1 MAKKAVHLTKSQIWR
16 WARAHQERTG
26 KWPGR
31 DSGPVADGPELTWS
45 TIDRCLKRGGHG
57 LRGGSSLSEIIKEY
71 GGLQN
76 LRRAQPGLSRKQILD
91 WADLHYERTGKWPDR
106 DSGRVIGGGGISWGT
121 IDKRLRYG
129 GLNLPGGMTL
139 TRLLREARGVW
150 DRRGKPRL
158 TLKRILK
165 WCDAHYNLHG
175 RWPVTLS
182 GPVHGAP
189 GEDWAAID
197 MALRDGRRGLAGG
210 SSLARL
216 LEEERHVPAGKGRA
230 DLSVDEV
237 RGWARQ
243 HQKRTGRWPTR
254 KSGTVHG
261 APGENWGAI
270 DSALRTGSR
279 GLPAGWSLAK
289 LREQAG
295 VAAN

>member
-1 MAKKAVHLTKSQIWR
+1 
-16 WARAHQERTG
+16 
-26 KWPGR
+26 
-31 DSGPVADGPELTWS
+31 
-45 TIDRCLKRGGHG
+45 
-57 LRGGSSLSEIIKEY
+57 
-71 GGLQN
+71 
-76 LRRAQPGLSRKQILD
+76 
-91 WADLHYERTGKWPDR
+91 
-106 DSGRVIGGGGISWGT
+106 
-121 IDKRLRYG
+121 
-129 GLNLPGGMTL
+129 
-139 TRLLREARGVW
+139 VW

-237 RGWARQ
+237 RGMGPSA
-243 HQKRTGRWPTR
+243 
-254 KSGTVHG
+254 SEAHG
-261 APGENWGAI
+261 ALADAEIGDRA
-270 DSALRTGSR
+270 RR
-279 GLPAGWSLAK
+279 AG
-289 LREQAG
+289 RELG
-295 VAAN
+295 RD